1 MFGCRPANAGRQPF
15 GRPLG
20 EAPCTP
26 PSHGA
31 SPVDRPALCTFP
43 LIPPKAGSTVPNLT
57 KQGDHY
63 MDEAMKQDVRESSEA
78 RATFYRFLA
87 SVYFTELT
95 VEQIETLAAQ
105 EFPQDDSEIAQ
116 GYATIKEY
124 LRHRDAGTRQ
134 ELAVDYAHTFLSA
147 GMYDTVMA
155 PPYESVFTSEQHLLM
170 QEARDGAVAFYRA
183 EGIDLPTDNTTP
195 EDHVSFEM
203 QFMARLIDRA
213 VEAIDEGD
221 DAEFARLVGVQDR
234 FLAEH
239 LENWIPAFTQAI
251 DEHARTDFYR
261 GVASLTRGFLAL
273 DREVVDDLAA
283 YVSEQA

>member
-1 MFGCRPANAGRQPF
+1 
-15 GRPLG
+15 
-20 EAPCTP
+20 
-26 PSHGA
+26 
-31 SPVDRPALCTFP
+31 
-43 LIPPKAGSTVPNLT
+43 
-57 KQGDHY
+57 
-63 MDEAMKQDVRESSEA
+63 MDESMKQDVRGSSEA

-95 VEQIETLAAQ
+95 VEQIETLATQ

-183 EGIDLPTDNTTP
+183 EGIDLPADNTTP

-283 YVSEQA
+283 YAREQA